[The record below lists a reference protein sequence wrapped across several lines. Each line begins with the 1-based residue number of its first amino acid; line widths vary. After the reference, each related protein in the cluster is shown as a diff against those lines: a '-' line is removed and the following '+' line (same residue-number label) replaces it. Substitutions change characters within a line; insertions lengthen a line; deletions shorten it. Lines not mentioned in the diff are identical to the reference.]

1 MCNLGMTDTCLAA
14 HYHYPLFHPAKKVQD
29 QGAKIQLRP
38 NNKGHS
44 TKKIHTIAI
53 ATPVRS
59 E

>member
-1 MCNLGMTDTCLAA
+1 MTDMCLDVC
-14 HYHYPLFHPAKKVQD
+14 YHYPLFQPAKEVQD
-29 QGAKIQLRP
+29 QGAIIQLRS
-38 NNKGHS
+38 NNTGHS